1 MLRQRLDFAH
11 PQPLVKLNGRLYG
24 SLVLIAGVAL
34 ASALIVRYQDLAEG
48 IDVAETQIKRLARST
63 ALGRLDRGSREAIAE
78 EIRRVNQAA
87 LRLTIPWG
95 DLFRTVEAATDKR
108 VALLSLQPN
117 FQKRELRIIG
127 EAEDF
132 GAILRYIERLERGD
146 TLAGVRLVSHEVVA
160 RPNSTQLRFELIST
174 WRLQT

>member
-11 PQPLVKLNGRLYG
+11 SQPFVKLNGRLYG
-24 SLVLIAGVAL
+24 GLVLIAGIAL
-34 ASALIVRYQDLAEG
+34 ASVLVVRYLDLAERT
-48 IDVAETQIKRLARST
+48 DTAETQIKRIARST
-63 ALGRLDRGSREAIAE
+63 ALGRLGGSREAIAE

-87 LRLTIPWG
+87 LRLTIPWE

-117 FQKRELRIIG
+117 VQKRELRIIG

-132 GAILRYIERLERGD
+132 GAILGYIERLERGEA
-146 TLAGVRLVSHEVVA
+146 LAGVRLVSHEVVA
-160 RPNSTQLRFELIST
+160 GTNATHLRFELTST
-174 WRLQT
+174 WRLHT

>member
-1 MLRQRLDFAH
+1 M
-11 PQPLVKLNGRLYG
+11 KLNGRLYG
-24 SLVLIAGVAL
+24 GLVLIAGIAL
-34 ASALIVRYQDLAEG
+34 ASVLIVRYLDLAERT
-48 IDVAETQIKRLARST
+48 DTAETQIKRLARST
-63 ALGRLDRGSREAIAE
+63 ALGRLGGSREAIAE

-87 LRLTIPWG
+87 LRLTIPWE

-117 FQKRELRIIG
+117 VQKRELRIIG

-146 TLAGVRLVSHEVVA
+146 ALAGVRLVSHEVVA
-160 RPNSTQLRFELIST
+160 GTNSTQLRFELTST